1 MKAINNDHIIYISHK
16 KTYDIYREDDG
27 KPEVS
32 HVVKLNFLDP
42 SAFIQGLGESK

>member
-1 MKAINNDHIIYISHK
+1 MYLIREHN
-16 KTYDIYREDDG
+16 DIYREDDG

-42 SAFIQGLGESK
+42 SAFIQDLGESK